1 MLCQAE
7 QRWIERTTEALDFL
21 STRLDDPPS
30 LEDLASVAGCSPFHF
45 HRIWRVLLGEPVR
58 QTIARLRIAAAQ
70 QRLRDTGANITSVAM
85 DGGFATPQSFARAF
99 RRVTGLSPSE
109 FVASD
114 LPQVGVEADRLAD
127 VQVELR
133 PACTL
138 VALRRNGGAYREL
151 NAWFGRVWAWA
162 QESGRLD
169 GLQGLYGLPL
179 DDPLSVPED
188 QLRYDACLALGDG
201 VEPPGP
207 FHCVVL
213 QAGQYAR
220 LRHDG
225 SYDELEKTDQQL
237 FRWVIASGHTP
248 ANQPLV
254 HQFLDDPDE
263 TSEETLRT
271 DVLLLLEPLETSK

>member
-1 MLCQAE
+1 MPRQLE
-7 QRWIERTTEALDFL
+7 QRWIERTTEVLDFL

-45 HRIWRVLLGEPVR
+45 HRIWRVLLREPVR

-70 QRLRDTGANITSVAM
+70 QRLRDTGATITSVAM

-114 LPQVGVEADRLAD
+114 LPKFGVEPDGSAE

-138 VALRRNGGAYREL
+138 VALRREGGAYREL

-162 QESGRLD
+162 QGSGRLG

-179 DDPLSVPED
+179 DDPFSVAED

-201 VEPPGP
+201 VEPPDP
-207 FHCVVL
+207 FHRVVL
-213 QAGQYAR
+213 HGGQYAR
-220 LRHDG
+220 LRHSG
-225 SYDELEKTDQQL
+225 SYDGLEETNQKL
-237 FRWVIASGHTP
+237 VEWMIASGHMP

-254 HQFLDDPDE
+254 HQFLDDHDE
-263 TSEETLRT
+263 TAAESLRT
-271 DVLLLLEPLETSK
+271 DVLLLLEPMEDSK